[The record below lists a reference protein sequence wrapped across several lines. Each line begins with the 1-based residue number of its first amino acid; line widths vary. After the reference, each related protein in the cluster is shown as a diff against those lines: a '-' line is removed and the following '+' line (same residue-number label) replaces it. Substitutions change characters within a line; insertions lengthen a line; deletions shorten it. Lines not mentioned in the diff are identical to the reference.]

1 MESRATSLVALQDSR
16 RTTLKKITALF
27 FLVLLLLTGRSAVA
41 ETFLYE
47 SIIVGTQT
55 VSSTAIVAIDNAA
68 YPNIVGIY
76 TVETGNLRFRTDGTA
91 PTATEGH
98 LLYIGDVL
106 VVEGLTDIRNF
117 KAISTTSGTSTLR
130 ISYKRK

>member
-1 MESRATSLVALQDSR
+1 MRNIIILC
-16 RTTLKKITALF
+16 
-27 FLVLLLLTGRSAVA
+27 FLVTGLFLGKVAAA

-55 VSSTAIVAIDNAA
+55 VSSTAITTINNAA
-68 YPNIVGIY
+68 YPNIVGFY
-76 TVETGNLRFRTDGTA
+76 TVETGNVRFRTDGTA

-106 VVEGLTDIRNF
+106 TIEGLTDILNF

>member
-55 VSSTAIVAIDNAA
+55 VSSTAITTIDNAA
-68 YPNIVGIY
+68 YPNIVGFY
-76 TVETGNLRFRTDGTA
+76 TVETGNIRFRTDGAA
-91 PTATEGH
+91 PTAAEGH
-98 LLYIGDVL
+98 LLYLGDVL
-106 VVEGLTDIRNF
+106 IIEGLTDIRNF